1 MLIFLKTSPTS
12 SNNFP
17 FEFILLLMMKM
28 KKKQFLFHSWK
39 IRAEGRISLNL
50 IEECFYVWLNFNR
63 WWMHVYL
70 ACPIFTALAYTY
82 SLRSSMISYAN
93 KFWER
98 NNSYRVNALSIS
110 RIFPQIKLLV
120 DFFPSIVFSF

>member
-1 MLIFLKTSPTS
+1 
-12 SNNFP
+12 
-17 FEFILLLMMKM
+17 MKM

-50 IEECFYVWLNFNR
+50 IKECFYVWLNFNR

-82 SLRSSMISYAN
+82 SLRSSLVSSAKKIGKEIIVTELMP
-93 KFWER
+93 FPF
-98 NNSYRVNALSIS
+98 LG
-110 RIFPQIKLLV
+110 IFPQIKLLV